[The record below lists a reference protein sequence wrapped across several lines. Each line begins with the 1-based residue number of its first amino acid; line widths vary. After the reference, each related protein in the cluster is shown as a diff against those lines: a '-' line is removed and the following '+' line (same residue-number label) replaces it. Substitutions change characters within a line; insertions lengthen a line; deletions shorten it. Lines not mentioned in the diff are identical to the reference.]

1 MEAVKAA
8 YVRMHI
14 AVLLFGFT
22 GILGD
27 LISVDG
33 FAVTW
38 WRLLLTIGSF
48 LVWPGMVKKA
58 LALPAKVRWKLAG
71 IGVLVALHWATF
83 FGAIAMTNASVTLA
97 MLASIAFFT
106 SILEPLITGS
116 KFKWYELALGCTVIP
131 GVILIKSSTDFP
143 LIGIVTALF
152 SALCSAVFSVLNKVM
167 VARHDAAT
175 MTFVE
180 LASGWGVMTL
190 LLPLVLLFG
199 DASSFVPHGWD
210 FVYLPILAWLCT
222 TVAYVL
228 SLRALEQ
235 LSTFTTNLTI
245 NLEPVYTIIL
255 AWVILGEDKE
265 LHIGFYIGAA
275 VIIGSVFVHPFL
287 AKWLDPKPTPP
298 TSDAFEALD

>member
-8 YVRMHI
+8 YIRMHI

-33 FAVTW
+33 FGVTW
-38 WRLLLTIGSF
+38 WRLLLTIASF
-48 LVWPGMVKKA
+48 LVWPGMVRKA
-58 LALPAKVRWKLAG
+58 LALPPKVRWKLAG
-71 IGVLVALHWATF
+71 IGALVALHWATF

-106 SILEPLITGS
+106 AILEPLITGS

-131 GVILIKSSTDFP
+131 GVIIINNSTDFP
-143 LIGIVTALF
+143 IIGIVTALF

-167 VARHDAAT
+167 VAKHDAAT

-180 LASGWGVMTL
+180 LSSGWAFMTL
-190 LLPLVLLFG
+190 LLPVVLLM
-199 DASSFVPHGWD
+199 DDSPNFVPQGWD
-210 FVYLPILAWLCT
+210 FVYLPILAWVCT
-222 TVAYVL
+222 TVAFVL
-228 SLRALEQ
+228 SLRALESI
-235 LSTFTTNLTI
+235 STFISNLTI

-255 AWVILGEDKE
+255 AWLILGEDKE
-265 LHIGFYIGAA
+265 LNFSFYVGAA
-275 VIIGSVFVHPFL
+275 VIIGSVFAHPFL
-287 AKWLDPKPTPP
+287 ARWLDPKPDTAEDE
-298 TSDAFEALD
+298 SS

>member
-33 FAVTW
+33 FGVTW

-58 LALPAKVRWKLAG
+58 LALPPKVRWKLAG
-71 IGVLVALHWATF
+71 IGLLVALHWATF

-106 SILEPLITGS
+106 AILEPLITGS

-131 GVILIKSSTDFP
+131 GVILIKNSTDFP
-143 LIGIVTALF
+143 LIGIATALF

-167 VARHDAAT
+167 VAKHDAAT

-180 LASGWGVMTL
+180 LSSGWAFMTL
-190 LLPLVLLFG
+190 LLPFVLLFN
-199 DASSFVPHGWD
+199 DSASFVPHGWD
-210 FVYLPILAWLCT
+210 FLYLPILAWVCT
-222 TVAYVL
+222 TVAYVFF
-228 SLRALEQ
+228 LRALEHI
-235 LSTFTTNLTI
+235 STFTSNLSI
-245 NLEPVYTIIL
+245 NLEPIYTIIL
-255 AWVILGEDKE
+255 AWLILGEDKE
-265 LHIGFYIGAA
+265 LHVGFYVGAA
-275 VIIGSVFVHPFL
+275 VIIGSVFAHPFL
-287 AKWLDPKPTPP
+287 ARWLDPKPAPLP
-298 TSDAFEALD
+298 DEPE

>member
-1 MEAVKAA
+1 MEAVKGA
-8 YVRMHI
+8 YLRMHI

-22 GILGD
+22 GILGK

-33 FAVTW
+33 FGVTW
-38 WRLLLTIGSF
+38 WRILLTVASF

-58 LALPAKVRWKLAG
+58 LALPADVRWKLAG

-106 SILEPLITGS
+106 AILEPLITGS

-131 GVILIKSSTDFP
+131 GVILIKNSTDFP
-143 LIGIVTALF
+143 LIGIATALF

-167 VARHDAAT
+167 VAKHEPAT

-180 LASGWGVMTL
+180 LASGFGFMTL
-190 LLPLVLLFG
+190 LLPFVLLL
-199 DASSFVPHGWD
+199 DDSPKFVPQGWD
-210 FVYLPILAWLCT
+210 FLYLPILAWLCT

-228 SLRALEQ
+228 SLRALEH
-235 LSTFTTNLTI
+235 LSTFTSNLTI
-245 NLEPVYTIIL
+245 NLEPIYTILI
-255 AWVILGEDKE
+255 AWLLLGEDKE
-265 LHIGFYIGAA
+265 LHPGFYIGAA
-275 VIIGSVFVHPFL
+275 VIIGSVFLHPFL
-287 AKWLDPKPTPP
+287 ARWLDPRPVPP
-298 TSDAFEALD
+298 SEDAD